1 MLIIKLTFVVFYV
14 IILYKKDKK
23 RKNKMDLLK
32 LWKEVSKDNRKMV
45 IENDRT
51 ARLLESVKK

>member
-1 MLIIKLTFVVFYV
+1 
-14 IILYKKDKK
+14 
-23 RKNKMDLLK
+23 MDLLK
-32 LWKEVSKDNRKMV
+32 LWKEVTKDSRKMV

>member
-1 MLIIKLTFVVFYV
+1 
-14 IILYKKDKK
+14 
-23 RKNKMDLLK
+23 MDLLK
-32 LWKEVSKDNRKMV
+32 LWKEVAKDNRKMV

>member
-1 MLIIKLTFVVFYV
+1 
-14 IILYKKDKK
+14 
-23 RKNKMDLLK
+23 MDLLK
-32 LWKEVSKDNRKMV
+32 LWKEVTKDKRKMV

>member
-1 MLIIKLTFVVFYV
+1 
-14 IILYKKDKK
+14 
-23 RKNKMDLLK
+23 MDLLK

-45 IENDRT
+45 IENDRA

>member
-1 MLIIKLTFVVFYV
+1 
-14 IILYKKDKK
+14 
-23 RKNKMDLLK
+23 MDLLK

-51 ARLLESVKK
+51 ARLLQSVKK

>member
-1 MLIIKLTFVVFYV
+1 
-14 IILYKKDKK
+14 
-23 RKNKMDLLK
+23 MDLFK
-32 LWKEVSKDNRKMV
+32 LWKEVTNDNRKMV

>member
-23 RKNKMDLLK
+23 EENKMDLLK
-32 LWKEVSKDNRKMV
+32 LWKEVTKDNRKMV

>member
-1 MLIIKLTFVVFYV
+1 
-14 IILYKKDKK
+14 
-23 RKNKMDLLK
+23 MDLLK

-51 ARLLESVKK
+51 AHLLESVKK